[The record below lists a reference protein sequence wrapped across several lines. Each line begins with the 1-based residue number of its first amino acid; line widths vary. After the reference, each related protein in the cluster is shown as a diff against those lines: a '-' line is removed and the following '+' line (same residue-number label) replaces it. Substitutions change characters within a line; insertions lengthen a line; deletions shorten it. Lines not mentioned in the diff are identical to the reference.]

1 MQAKNKIKDIK
12 FFPIL
17 ASIVWYT
24 NIVAL
29 VLLLASTISPYI
41 SPEKTTS
48 LAYLGLGFP
57 IILVINLAYLV
68 LWIAFR
74 KWKLALISFVALCI
88 CWKPISTY
96 FAFSVSSKEVPST
109 AIKLLSY
116 NVAAFDWKLSEE
128 ELKAN
133 KCLQY
138 IKDSGADI
146 VCIQEYLVKKKSNSK
161 ITKINPAIKRILK
174 DYPYYKIVNPTS
186 MQSDYIYGHACF
198 SKYPIISSRELP
210 LDSKG
215 NGVTLY
221 KLNVNGKKISL
232 FNNHL
237 ESNKI
242 TSEDKAL
249 YRKLFKQEESTLA
262 IFDDVARNIQSR
274 LGAAYVKRSKQV
286 DIVAEQIKI
295 EEKEADGVIVCGD
308 FNDTPIS
315 YTYNTIKGD
324 LKDAFLETGKGVG
337 ITYHENKF
345 LFRIDFIFH
354 SKNIKA
360 YNFTIDKTK
369 ASDHYPVWAYLELP
383 K

>member
-1 MQAKNKIKDIK
+1 MQVKNKIKDIK

-17 ASIVWYT
+17 ATIVWYT

-41 SPEKTTS
+41 SPTKTTFF
-48 LAYLGLGFP
+48 AYLGLGFP
-57 IILVINLAYLV
+57 IVLVINIAYLA
-68 LWIAFR
+68 LWVAFR
-74 KWKLALISFVALCI
+74 KWKLALISFVALCL

-96 FAFSVSSKEVPST
+96 FAFSTSSKKAPTT

-116 NVAAFDWKLSEE
+116 NVAAFDWKLSAK
-128 ELKAN
+128 ELETN
-133 KCLQY
+133 KCLEY
-138 IKDSGADI
+138 IKNSGADI
-146 VCIQEYLVKKKSNSK
+146 VCIQEYLVWKKNKSN
-161 ITKINPAIKRILK
+161 IMQIDPTIKKVLK
-174 DYPYYKIVNPTS
+174 AYPYYKIVNPTS
-186 MQSDYIYGHACF
+186 IQSEYIYGHACF
-198 SKYPIISSRELP
+198 SKYPIISARELP
-210 LDSKG
+210 IDSKG

-221 KLNVNGKKISL
+221 KLNVNGKHISL

-262 IFDDVARNIQSR
+262 VFDDVARNIQSR
-274 LGAAYVKRSKQV
+274 LGAAYVKRSKQADV
-286 DIVAEQIKI
+286 VAEQIKI
-295 EEKEADGVIVCGD
+295 EEKESDGVIVCGD

-315 YTYNTIKGD
+315 YTYNTIKGN

-354 SKNIKA
+354 SQNIKA

-369 ASDHYPVWAYLELP
+369 ASDHYPVWTYLELP